1 MTSTNLANLVKIG
14 QLEAIARLAH
24 TLGVDGAT
32 IRVLDSLRKQRNLS
46 DYDGELVSEAA
57 LQECL
62 KQAQALLTRVES
74 VLSSDAD

>member
-14 QLEAIARLAH
+14 QLEAIARLSH

-46 DYDGELVSEAA
+46 DYDGELG
-57 LQECL
+57 
-62 KQAQALLTRVES
+62 
-74 VLSSDAD
+74 

>member
-1 MTSTNLANLVKIG
+1 
-14 QLEAIARLAH
+14 LAH
-24 TLGVDGAT
+24 TLGVDAAT

-62 KQAQALLTRVES
+62 KQAQALLTRVEA
-74 VLSSDAD
+74 VLPDL